1 VDVSNLCVSV
11 FFLPTATGGTISI
24 RWCLAL
30 VILHLLLLHIA
41 TASSVAEDTAA
52 APSGVFR
59 NLGHE
64 SDDDDF
70 VIGWET
76 STDKDPL
83 SSSPSLALSLR
94 EGETMAATRVTKDR
108 VCIVGSGN
116 WGSAISIII
125 GQNCAALPHWF
136 ENKVKIWVF
145 EEEVEHHGELYK
157 LSALINAQHENTKY
171 LPGIRLP
178 ENVVAEPNLE
188 EACRDATVLVF
199 VLPHQ
204 FLPKLLPRIR
214 KVVDRN
220 CRCVSLIK
228 GLGTFFS
235 DSHTC

>member
-1 VDVSNLCVSV
+1 
-11 FFLPTATGGTISI
+11 
-24 RWCLAL
+24 
-30 VILHLLLLHIA
+30 
-41 TASSVAEDTAA
+41 VAADTA
-52 APSGVFR
+52 APSGVFG
-59 NLGHE
+59 NFGHK
-64 SDDDDF
+64 SDDNGSI
-70 VIGWET
+70 IGWET
-76 STDKDPL
+76 TIDEDSS
-83 SSSPSLALSLR
+83 SSSPTLVLPIQ

-125 GQNCAALPHWF
+125 GRNCAALPHWF

-145 EEEVEHHGELYK
+145 EEEVEHHGQLYK

-178 ENVVAEPNLE
+178 ENVVAEPSLE

-228 GLGTFFS
+228 GLGTFLIHIHVDNKALMIFNNNNNNNNTIMHALQTLTRRRS
-235 DSHTC
+235 GPS